1 MGLGLLTGGIALA
14 KGISGI
20 MANNRAKRALSR
32 AKKMTPEEKEYK
44 GKLQEMAT
52 KGDPNI
58 NSIRNRQISAIRQ
71 AGSDAQQNI
80 TGDLIQSG
88 MENSVIASELRRKA
102 GADVMNQIAT
112 TSQQIAEKNRQ
123 FKDQAQSKLDQF
135 NLNRSQYLKQLSMK
149 EANIPTIAESV
160 LSTGTD
166 ILGNMLTQGMTSQQN
181 TFDLIKSAVTGG
193 NMSLDEI
200 QKLIS
205 ELG

>member
-1 MGLGLLTGGIALA
+1 MSVGLITGGIALA

-20 MANNRAKRALSR
+20 MANNRAKKALSR

-44 GKLQEMAT
+44 SKLQEMAT

-102 GADVMNQIAT
+102 GADVMRQVAT
-112 TSQQIAEKNRQ
+112 TSQQIAERNRQ
-123 FKDQAQSKLDQF
+123 FKDQAQGKLDQF

-149 EANIPTIAESV
+149 EASIPTIAESI

-166 ILGNMLTQGMTSQQN
+166 ILGGILTQGMTSQQN
-181 TFDLIKSAVTGG
+181 TFDLMKS
-193 NMSLDEI
+193 
-200 QKLIS
+200 LIS
-205 ELG
+205 SGNLSEAQIDQFIKELG

>member
-1 MGLGLLTGGIALA
+1 MSVGLITGGIALA

-20 MANNRAKRALSR
+20 MANNRAKKALSR

-44 GKLQEMAT
+44 SKLQEMAT

-102 GADVMNQIAT
+102 GADVMRQVAT
-112 TSQQIAEKNRQ
+112 TSQQIAERNRQ
-123 FKDQAQSKLDQF
+123 FKDQAQGKLDQF

-149 EANIPTIAESV
+149 EASIPTIAESI

-166 ILGNMLTQGMTSQQN
+166 ILGGILTQGMTSQQN
-181 TFDLIKSAVTGG
+181 TFDLMKS
-193 NMSLDEI
+193 
-200 QKLIS
+200 LIS
-205 ELG
+205 SGNLSEAQIDKFIKELG

>member
-102 GADVMNQIAT
+102 GADVMKQIAT

-166 ILGNMLTQGMTSQQN
+166 ILGNILTQGMTSQQN
-181 TFDLIKSAVTGG
+181 TFDLIKSAVSSG
-193 NMSLDEI
+193 NMSIEQI
-200 QKLIS
+200 NKLLES
-205 ELG
+205 LG